1 MLGYDISW
9 AAFNIIEVM
18 SSTKFT
24 YKVSCVNVVCV
35 CMCVHAYVCVHVC
48 VYMHACVHKHG
59 CVCVRVCV

>member
-24 YKVSCVNVVCV
+24 YKVRHLCYFVKVKSYLSIFFRFYRELVIYQLLSVS
-35 CMCVHAYVCVHVC
+35 M
-48 VYMHACVHKHG
+48 KIQK
-59 CVCVRVCV
+59 